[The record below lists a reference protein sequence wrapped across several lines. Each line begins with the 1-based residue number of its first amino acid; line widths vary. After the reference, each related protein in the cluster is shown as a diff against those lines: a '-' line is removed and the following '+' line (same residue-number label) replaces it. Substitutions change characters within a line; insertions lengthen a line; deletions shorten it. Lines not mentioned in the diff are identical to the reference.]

1 MENYVID
8 FATKILNI
16 DSPTGYCK
24 EVIEF
29 VKNEVEQLGSE
40 GKTARAKGNGM
51 ECAGNQ

>member
-1 MENYVID
+1 MMENYVID

-29 VKNEVEQLGSE
+29 VKNEVEQLAYRNE
-40 GKTARAKGNGM
+40 
-51 ECAGNQ
+51 

>member
-24 EVIEF
+24 EVMNLL
-29 VKNEVEQLGSE
+29 KMKLN
-40 GKTARAKGNGM
+40 N
-51 ECAGNQ
+51 